1 MSRVPQGT
9 LLALKILYCWSQSSI
24 NLGQFIQ
31 KILELAELHDLNASD
46 IVASEVQPC
55 TLTFFISDGSSDRDR
70 SLLQSSNLRCL
81 NLGRWLM
88 VPRSETKLFLLR
100 FNFST
105 KIRCRYH
112 RRLLLPLD
120 YSYWDSVLS
129 KNTNLIKMATSV
141 PLNLNFPFSSN

>member
-9 LLALKILYCWSQSSI
+9 LLALKILYCWSQLSI

-31 KILELAELHDLNASD
+31 KILEVAELHDLNASD

-81 NLGRWLM
+81 NLGR
-88 VPRSETKLFLLR
+88 
-100 FNFST
+100 
-105 KIRCRYH
+105 
-112 RRLLLPLD
+112 
-120 YSYWDSVLS
+120 
-129 KNTNLIKMATSV
+129 
-141 PLNLNFPFSSN
+141 